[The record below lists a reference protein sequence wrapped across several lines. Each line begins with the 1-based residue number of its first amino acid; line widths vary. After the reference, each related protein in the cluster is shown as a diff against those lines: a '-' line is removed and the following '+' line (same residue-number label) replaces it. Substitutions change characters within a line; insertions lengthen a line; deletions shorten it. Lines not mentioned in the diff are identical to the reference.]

1 MDGAPGAGANKRCA
15 SGAWMPIVA
24 GSYHD
29 RREGRLFTVDGMR
42 KLHGWTHACIGV
54 VLEHLSTIPASDYAR
69 ELPEFGFSTLREQVV
84 HIFNCEGF
92 WVHTLQGLV
101 YVERKP
107 AAYPVVADA
116 RLLQEE
122 AIRQTHAYLAE
133 LTDEELNTNTELRFP
148 DGDMAVRTPAL
159 VLHHMLTHA
168 FHHKGQI
175 ATMCRVLGHPAGD
188 TDMNQFE

>member
-1 MDGAPGAGANKRCA
+1 MHRCCARALVHDSRERLCERVARVWLFDAAGTGGAHLQLRRILGA
-15 SGAWMPIVA
+15 
-24 GSYHD
+24 
-29 RREGRLFTVDGMR
+29 
-42 KLHGWTHACIGV
+42 HA
-54 VLEHLSTIPASDYAR
+54 A
-69 ELPEFGFSTLREQVV
+69 
-84 HIFNCEGF
+84 
-92 WVHTLQGLV
+92 GLV